1 VGEALEPL
9 ALGAFVAVLGTK
21 AMDELVEIRAFQRFL
36 FQSEVVICAQIVNPE
51 LFRPRLFTCGLAIE
65 EQHIRF
71 HTVGVKDA
79 GRQTQQSMNVSLLQQ
94 LPADGLASA
103 SFEENIVWY
112 DDGGPAMLLENGE
125 DVLEEVELF
134 VACRCPEIVTVN
146 LPGRGIFLLSL
157 DFAALVVSPG

>member
-1 VGEALEPL
+1 
-9 ALGAFVAVLGTK
+9 
-21 AMDELVEIRAFQRFL
+21 
-36 FQSEVVICAQIVNPE
+36 
-51 LFRPRLFTCGLAIE
+51 
-65 EQHIRF
+65 
-71 HTVGVKDA
+71 
-79 GRQTQQSMNVSLLQQ
+79 MNVSLLQQ